1 MEVELLLLVFLLAGS
16 CGRKTLYLVDLYI
29 CVDEFEE
36 YCHEIPQWAVRAAI
50 GLANHCNDIL
60 PGYTLSSSRKY
71 FRPGNRS
78 LLEDGEVTKRDA
90 LRQCSSCRIIS
101 IHNNDIR
108 SHAVYM

>member
-29 CVDEFEE
+29 CVDEFED

-50 GLANHCNDIL
+50 GFANHCDDIL
-60 PGYTLSSSRKY
+60 PGYTLSSSSEY

-78 LLEDGEVTKRDA
+78 LLEDGEVTRDA

-101 IHNNDIR
+101 IHNNNIR
-108 SHAVYM
+108 SHAVHM

>member
-16 CGRKTLYLVDLYI
+16 YGRKTLYLVDLYV
-29 CVDEFEE
+29 CVDEFED
-36 YCHEIPQWAVRAAI
+36 YCHEIPQWTVRAAI
-50 GLANHCNDIL
+50 GLANHCDDIL

-78 LLEDGEVTKRDA
+78 LLEDGEVIKRDA

-101 IHNNDIR
+101 IHNNNIK
-108 SHAVYM
+108 SHAVHM